1 MYKYKMLIIF
11 LFLLTI
17 FCNVNAYINEAPL
30 VGKVVYLDAGHGGVD
45 PGAYYKD
52 MYEEDINLS
61 ITLKLRDY
69 LLTKGCTVYLTRDG
83 DYDLSNPKARLRK
96 RSDLS
101 NRASLIDK
109 SNADLYLSIH
119 LNSSTSTAWKGAQ
132 VFYDD
137 INKNN
142 KDFALI
148 FQKNFNSNLG
158 SKREEK
164 EIKNLYMYKNIKNV
178 PGLLL
183 EVGFI
188 SITEQFDTST
198 AQGLLFLLPKALESQ
213 PPAIFWFCN

>member
-188 SITEQFDTST
+188 SNANERQLLNKELYQNKIVKVITKSVIDV
-198 AQGLLFLLPKALESQ
+198 LL
-213 PPAIFWFCN
+213 

>member
-52 MYEEDINLS
+52 IYEEDINLS

-83 DYDLSNPKARLRK
+83 DYDLSNSKARLRK

-178 PGLLL
+178 PELLL

-188 SITEQFDTST
+188 SNANERQLLNKEWYQNKIVKVITKSVIDV
-198 AQGLLFLLPKALESQ
+198 LL
-213 PPAIFWFCN
+213 

>member
-11 LFLLTI
+11 LFLLAI

-30 VGKVVYLDAGHGGVD
+30 AGKVVYLDAGHGGVD

-52 MYEEDINLS
+52 IYEEDINLS

-119 LNSSTSTAWKGAQ
+119 LNSSTSIAWKGAQ

-142 KDFALI
+142 KDFALV

-188 SITEQFDTST
+188 SNANERQLLNKEWYQNKIVKVITKSVIDV
-198 AQGLLFLLPKALESQ
+198 LL
-213 PPAIFWFCN
+213 

>member
-142 KDFALI
+142 KDFALV

-188 SITEQFDTST
+188 SNANERQLLNKEWYQNKIVKVITKSVIDV
-198 AQGLLFLLPKALESQ
+198 LL
-213 PPAIFWFCN
+213 

>member
-1 MYKYKMLIIF
+1 MKKLKKEILRYFGMQKYKHQF
-11 LFLLTI
+11 YEYP
-17 FCNVNAYINEAPL
+17 A
-30 VGKVVYLDAGHGGVD
+30 HGGVD

-52 MYEEDINLS
+52 IYEEDINLS

-119 LNSSTSTAWKGAQ
+119 LNSSTSIAWKGAQ

-188 SITEQFDTST
+188 SNANERQLLNKEWYQNKIVKVITKSVIDV
-198 AQGLLFLLPKALESQ
+198 LLQ
-213 PPAIFWFCN
+213 INTCYN

>member
-109 SNADLYLSIH
+109 SNADLYLLIH

-188 SITEQFDTST
+188 SNANERQLLNKEWYQNKIVKVITKSVIDV
-198 AQGLLFLLPKALESQ
+198 LL
-213 PPAIFWFCN
+213 